1 MRSRQGVHCGLLTAR
16 TDKTNEALVRPERTD
31 QRSIIRA
38 PFSDQESLVRPP
50 KKMNEVADR
59 SCLRKRA

>member
-16 TDKTNEALVRPERTD
+16 TDKTNEALVRPQRTD

-38 PFSDQESLVRPP
+38 PLSDQESLVRPP
-50 KKMNEVADR
+50 KKMDEMAD
-59 SCLRKRA
+59 